1 MSIMKSQNLYNY
13 LNFNVTTKENEKKNG
28 MLLDQATVVQK
39 VDGTIQC
46 NWFY

>member
-1 MSIMKSQNLYNY
+1 
-13 LNFNVTTKENEKKNG
+13 

-46 NWFY
+46 NWFTNTNPLDRDLSDEQLGPVLQ

>member
-1 MSIMKSQNLYNY
+1 MKSQNLYNY
-13 LNFNVTTKENEKKNG
+13 LNFNVTTKENEKKKNG